1 MRAQCEKK
9 RNCAEQSSLAQYHRG
24 AAPMPAFSPATLF
37 SPRAEKYFLV
47 EILVIGDRL
56 THALGVQTV
65 SSRGQRTRGGQLHVP
80 LSYFQKYF
88 RTKVLSKYESIYLYS
103 TCTLYCTCT
112 VVHISKFYI
121 RTTIHELAYTYTF
134 IWPTV
139 TTNVQYHTSEGS
151 FLSVFC
157 TSGRKYRY
165 GSIDTFVLSYTVRV
179 LYSSNNL
186 SIYQT
191 FEGIIRRY

>member
-1 MRAQCEKK
+1 MYTVALTETVSHGRMRTCARSANMRAQCEKK

-112 VVHISKFYI
+112 VVHISNFYI
-121 RTTIHELAYTYTF
+121 HVQRYMNSRT
-134 IWPTV
+134 
-139 TTNVQYHTSEGS
+139 HTRS
-151 FLSVFC
+151 
-157 TSGRKYRY
+157 
-165 GSIDTFVLSYTVRV
+165 
-179 LYSSNNL
+179 
-186 SIYQT
+186 
-191 FEGIIRRY
+191 